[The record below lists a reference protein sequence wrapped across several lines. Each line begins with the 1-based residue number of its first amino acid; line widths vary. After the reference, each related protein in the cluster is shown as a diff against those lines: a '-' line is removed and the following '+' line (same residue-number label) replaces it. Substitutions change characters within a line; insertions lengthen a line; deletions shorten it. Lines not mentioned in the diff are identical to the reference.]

1 MIRIITRTRL
11 AAFQQEVDQA
21 RERTREVQAA
31 ADAAYARHVR
41 AADDLSAE
49 ADAAHLDAATV
60 RAHAEDLTHTLERVQ
75 AELAQAQDTVAEQA
89 ARIVELSAPAPAD
102 ASMVLL
108 LHFGQ
113 PHSIHPDKPAAYAY
127 AATLGVA
134 SSGWGPVGER
144 PVAELRWVCTPFIYD
159 AAGDHF
165 RSVVAPV
172 VEPSGGAL

>member
-11 AAFQQEVDQA
+11 TALQQETDQA

-41 AADDLSAE
+41 TADGLSAE
-49 ADAAHLDAATV
+49 AVAAHLDAVTA
-60 RAHAEDLTHTLERVQ
+60 RAHAEDLAKVLERTQ
-75 AELAQAQDTVAEQA
+75 AELVQTQGTVAEQA
-89 ARIVELSAPAPAD
+89 ARIEELGAPAPAD

-108 LHFGQ
+108 LHYGE

-127 AATLGVA
+127 AATLGVPLN
-134 SSGWGPVGER
+134 GWVSVGER

-159 AAGDHF
+159 AGRDHF
-165 RSVVAPV
+165 RSVAAPA
-172 VEPSGGAL
+172 VEPLGGAA